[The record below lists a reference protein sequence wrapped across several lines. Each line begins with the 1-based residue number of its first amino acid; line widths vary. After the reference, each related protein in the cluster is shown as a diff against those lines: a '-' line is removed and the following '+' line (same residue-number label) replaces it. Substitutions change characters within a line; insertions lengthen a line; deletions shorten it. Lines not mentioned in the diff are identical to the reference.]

1 MYSSQD
7 LDSYNNTMAHF
18 HSVLPQ
24 QGVSAIC
31 CSWDSRTEPTAVRVS
46 GPPQAVV
53 AVVVV
58 VDSSY
63 VYIGCGC
70 DGTRQSV

>member
-1 MYSSQD
+1 MYFSQD

-31 CSWDSRTEPTAVRVS
+31 CSWDSRIEPTAVQVS
-46 GPPQAVV
+46 GPPQVVV
-53 AVVVV
+53 AVVV

-70 DGTRQSV
+70 GGRRQAV